1 MKGQGSRQSGKWF
14 FSVSGL
20 TPTGLKTLN
29 KVPRSAVFADKK
41 TGLHTEEVKIQI
53 SNVVQIHRNY
63 LCFVYL
69 RPCLLLITVVCMC
82 ALYIQ
87 YKCLCGHG
95 MWTCAYSFIWSWNI
109 SAKQYLFALSN
120 EGESFAILHSLLTNQ
135 SKHNG
140 CEVHTM
146 CVPDCWWLTDCILVW
161 GPLAHDF
168 LWLWLFTSFRA
179 LKVSHLIL

>member
-20 TPTGLKTLN
+20 TPTGLKNLN
-29 KVPRSAVFADKK
+29 KVPRSAIFADKK
-41 TGLHTEEVKIQI
+41 KQDSNRGSEYPNIKCGSNTQKLFMFCLFKALFVLDHCSVHVCTMHTV
-53 SNVVQIHRNY
+53 
-63 LCFVYL
+63 
-69 RPCLLLITVVCMC
+69 
-82 ALYIQ
+82 
-87 YKCLCGHG
+87 CLCGHG
-95 MWTCAYSFIWSWNI
+95 MWTCAYSFIWNWNI

-179 LKVSHLIL
+179 LNVSHLIL